1 MFKLN
6 TKMNAQTSRRAAA
19 ADDDAVASG
28 PVGRGSPVGGTSA
41 AAIEGMM
48 AVSISKLAD
57 LLAGKDRVMADLL
70 AGKDRVMADL
80 LAEKDRA
87 IAKKES
93 IIAKKNDIILADI
106 KQLSAL
112 KLMNVLQVFLVFF

>member
-70 AGKDRVMADL
+70 A
-80 LAEKDRA
+80 EKDRA